1 MLQRS
6 LRTIFF
12 VTALSFVLSPL
23 DVQASATFSEVLEV
37 PLYSRKIKSGQKE
50 PLFDHNGKLLHPL
63 SFAQKSTQSK
73 VVYDAK
79 KRPSNIFTTLPRP
92 IKLLLLEKLMNDPK
106 AQFNLMQVSHGFR
119 RLAIPMKG
127 RRDLKKSTPE
137 ALIKHL
143 LTVKIG
149 AQTRDIAL
157 FMGDYG
163 SAFKD
168 LPLERLQYCHERQW
182 LKDALSRWTEK
193 GRLYRDL
200 ERSRISAYCSGTPEN
215 FALHLRNCHILVPL
229 DFDGIHKIRHL
240 VLRGNSLIVLPSL
253 AHLALLE
260 TLQLSNNCLVQ
271 LPDLT
276 QLENLSHLDVS
287 HNAFIEAPNL
297 QGLTNLEILDLSFN
311 SLSGT
316 LNISGLTKLRH
327 LNLANN
333 WLLRSPNLDQHTNL
347 THLDLW
353 LTFTDE
359 VPKINSF
366 TLLERLALSSS
377 PARDL
382 GLFHAFKQLRQTQK
396 AQGAKMAELYS
407 YWRGLKNEVL
417 FTEVS
422 FDPGQKEYVYDH
434 KTGRCF

>member
-6 LRTIFF
+6 LRPIFF
-12 VTALSFVLSPL
+12 KTALSFVLASL
-23 DVQASATFSEVLEV
+23 HAQASATSSEVLED
-37 PLYSRKIKSGQKE
+37 PLYSRKVKGGQKE
-50 PLFDHNGKLLHPL
+50 PLFDHNGKLLQPQ
-63 SFAQKSTQSK
+63 SIGQKSTQSK

-79 KRPSNIFTTLPRP
+79 KRPNNIFTTLPRP

-106 AQFNLMQVSHGFR
+106 AQFNLMLVSHGFR

-143 LTVKIG
+143 ITVRIG

-168 LPLERLQYCHERQW
+168 LPLERLQDCHNMQL
-182 LKDALSRWTEK
+182 LKGALSRWTKE
-193 GRLYRDL
+193 GRHYRDL
-200 ERSRISAYCSGTPEN
+200 ERSRISAYCFGTPEN

-229 DFDGIHKIRHL
+229 DFDDIHKIRHL
-240 VLRGNSLIVLPSL
+240 VLRGNSLIVLPSIS
-253 AHLALLE
+253 HLALLE
-260 TLQLSNNCLVQ
+260 TLQLSNNCLVR
-271 LPDLT
+271 LPALT
-276 QLENLSHLDVS
+276 QLKNLSHLDVS
-287 HNAFIEAPNL
+287 HNKLDEAPDL
-297 QGLTNLEILDLSFN
+297 QGLTKLRTLDLSFN
-311 SLSGT
+311 LLSDPP
-316 LNISGLTKLRH
+316 NISDLRELRH

-333 WLLRSPNLDQHTNL
+333 WLRSIPNLDQHTNL

-353 LTFTDE
+353 LNFTDKA
-359 VPKINSF
+359 PQINSF

-377 PARDL
+377 PARDYS
-382 GLFHAFKQLRQTQK
+382 LFCDFQQLRQTQK
-396 AQGAKMAELYS
+396 AQGAKMAKLYS
-407 YWRGLKNEVL
+407 YWRGFKNEVL

-422 FDPGQKEYVYDH
+422 FDPAKKEVVEFH
-434 KTGRCF
+434 